1 MQKPDKVYIE
11 ETVRYHPLA
20 EKIIS
25 KLNPIRIEFVEDWR
39 KIGDTKPL
47 TQRAVEDK
55 NSLALAEK
63 KGEVIKSIGR
73 MESGEYYLFH
83 EIDCTYDCEYC
94 YLQYYFQTKVPVIFV
109 NRDEVLKKIEEVLK
123 AHPHPY
129 FHVGEVSDA
138 LAFDHLTEFSLDMAR
153 LFSEYKNGTIEFR
166 TKSTNIPNL
175 VSIKDPPKNVIPS
188 WTISP
193 EKVVQSIEHKTPSFD
208 ERLLAARKC
217 QENGYTIGI
226 RLDPVILYEG
236 WERDYKG
243 MVEGLFSALDTRKI
257 DYISLG
263 TIKLHKLLIEAISER
278 FPENPILFDEL
289 VPTDDG
295 KYRYLKFKRV
305 DAYRKIISWIKRLDA
320 SLLSMESREVN
331 DLVFNDFNV

>member
-47 TQRAVEDK
+47 TKRTVEDK

-63 KGEVIKSIGR
+63 KGEIIKSIGR

-123 AHPHPY
+123 VHPHPY

-138 LAFDHLTEFSLDMAR
+138 LAFDHLTEFSLDLAR
-153 LFSEYKNGTIEFR
+153 LFFR
-166 TKSTNIPNL
+166 I
-175 VSIKDPPKNVIPS
+175 
-188 WTISP
+188 
-193 EKVVQSIEHKTPSFD
+193 
-208 ERLLAARKC
+208 
-217 QENGYTIGI
+217 
-226 RLDPVILYEG
+226 
-236 WERDYKG
+236 
-243 MVEGLFSALDTRKI
+243 
-257 DYISLG
+257 
-263 TIKLHKLLIEAISER
+263 
-278 FPENPILFDEL
+278 
-289 VPTDDG
+289 
-295 KYRYLKFKRV
+295 
-305 DAYRKIISWIKRLDA
+305 
-320 SLLSMESREVN
+320 
-331 DLVFNDFNV
+331 